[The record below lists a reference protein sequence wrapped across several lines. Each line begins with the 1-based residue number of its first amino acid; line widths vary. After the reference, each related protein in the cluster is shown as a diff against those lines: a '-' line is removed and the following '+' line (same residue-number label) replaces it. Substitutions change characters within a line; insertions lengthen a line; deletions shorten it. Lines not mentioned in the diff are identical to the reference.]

1 MATHPSILAQ
11 RIPWTKPGELQS
23 IGSQRV
29 GHNSGTE
36 HTWKI
41 TFSGQEIGQMNVKAR
56 RAMILILFLSPPSC
70 VGYSLCVYKM
80 ASPT

>member
-1 MATHPSILAQ
+1 MDKA
-11 RIPWTKPGELQS
+11 WLQS

-29 GHNSGTE
+29 GHDSGTE

-41 TFSGQEIGQMNVKAR
+41 TFLGQEIGQMNVKAK
-56 RAMILILFLSPPSC
+56 RAMILILFLSLPPC